1 MLKIIPDTK
10 QYKEEVE
17 LLQKELKAD
26 FDERKSKIYPYRT
39 RVFVKDIE
47 KEANVVGY
55 EDTSG
60 IINYFVQFD
69 EELDPC
75 YKYPYDTIKV
85 SHSAIISIR

>member
-1 MLKIIPDTK
+1 MMPIDER
-10 QYKEEVE
+10 YKEEVE
-17 LLQKELKAD
+17 IIHKALKED
-26 FDERKSKIYPYRT
+26 FDKRKSKIHPYKT

-55 EDTSG
+55 EDTNG

-69 EELDPC
+69 EELEEC

-85 SHSAIISIR
+85 SHLATTPLR